1 MFNWKDYQTF
11 FNNESEHAFI
21 YLSNEYAKISAGRAN
36 PQILNGV
43 MVEAYGEPTK
53 LTNIANVST
62 PDPRT
67 IVIKPYDRSLLKE
80 IASGLNAAKLN
91 LNFQVDADV
100 IKITFS
106 APTEDMRK
114 TLVKKAKEILEQGK
128 QLIRKARQATQD
140 LFKKDETVTDDDK
153 KSFTKQ
159 LDAETKVLN
168 NKLEQVFENKSK
180 EIMTI

>member
-11 FNNESEHAFI
+11 LNNEAEHAFI
-21 YLSNEYAKISAGRAN
+21 YLNNEYAKISAGRAN

-43 MVEAYGEPTK
+43 VVEAYGEPTK

-67 IVIKPYDRSLLKE
+67 IVIKPYDRSLLKD
-80 IASGLNAAKLN
+80 ISTGLNAAKLN

-100 IKITFS
+100 IKITFT
-106 APTEDMRK
+106 APTEETRK
-114 TLVKKAKEILEQGK
+114 GLVKKAKEILEQAK

-153 KSFTKQ
+153 KGFTKN
-159 LDAETKVLN
+159 LDAETKILN
-168 NKLEQVFENKSK
+168 TKLEQVFDAKSK